1 MVNTNRWEEKK
12 NFNVFALHCSK
23 KLCVRSQNNIRVF
36 SANECIYYQVTTI
49 LFERMQMFC

>member
-49 LFERMQMFC
+49 L